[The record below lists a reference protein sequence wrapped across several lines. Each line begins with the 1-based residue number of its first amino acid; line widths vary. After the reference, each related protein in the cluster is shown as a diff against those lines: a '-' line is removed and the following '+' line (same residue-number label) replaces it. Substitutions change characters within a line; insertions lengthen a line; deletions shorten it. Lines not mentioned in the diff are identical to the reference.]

1 MAVLWG
7 VAIFFFIITLT
18 LVLGAVS
25 KVADK
30 RVMLEGRATKDQRPP
45 MQGDVPV
52 HNT

>member
-25 KVADK
+25 KVAD
-30 RVMLEGRATKDQRPP
+30 RRALVEGRATKGQRRP

>member
-7 VAIFFFIITLT
+7 VAIFFVIITLT

-25 KVADK
+25 KVAD
-30 RVMLEGRATKDQRPP
+30 RRALVEGRPTKDQRPP
-45 MQGDVPV
+45 MRGDVPV

>member
-1 MAVLWG
+1 MAVLVG

-30 RVMLEGRATKDQRPP
+30 RALVEGRPTKDQRPP
-45 MQGDVPV
+45 MPGDVPV